1 MQTTK
6 FRMINNNVKTAQFRI
21 AQHRTQGV
29 HSQLSIFDV
38 ANLLDQIKSREEL
51 NEQTSK
57 PSIFQSIGFN

>member
-1 MQTTK
+1 MQATK

-29 HSQLSIFDV
+29 HSPLSVFDV
-38 ANLLDQIKSREEL
+38 ANLLDQIKRAESFTD
-51 NEQTSK
+51 NNSK

>member
-29 HSQLSIFDV
+29 QSQLSIFDV
-38 ANLLDQIKSREEL
+38 AHLLDQIKRTEDFPAT
-51 NEQTSK
+51 NNK